1 MLLFDDAFQMIIEVH
16 QEMTELKEDNSGE
29 KWLSE
34 LDEKAFTFKQK
45 VSNWLKDA
53 LETTSKNK

>member
-53 LETTSKNK
+53 L